1 MCSVWL
7 LSPYPM
13 LHSTSCLGLLNAFG
27 KPILVLV
34 LKIKSFAKAWCRTW
48 FVASLHPLCHVLVL
62 GSMCSSIHVSY
73 LMVGCPVLISYL
85 CASYMLFTLWF
96 LSWHLLFIFHSPV
109 PWIHYIGYTPQ
120 LLFKTMCII
129 TRNSKTCMHNLR
141 GSLSYMLR
149 SWD

>member
-7 LSPYPM
+7 LSLYPM
-13 LHSTSCLGLLNAFG
+13 LHSTSCLGLLNVFG

-85 CASYMLFTLWF
+85 FASYMLFTLWF
-96 LSWHLLFIFHSPV
+96 FSWHLFFFFIFLV
-109 PWIHYIGYTPQ
+109 PWIQYIGT
-120 LLFKTMCII
+120 LLNCCSKQCASLQGIQ
-129 TRNSKTCMHNLR
+129 KTCMHNLR
-141 GSLSYMLR
+141 GSLSYMFC
-149 SWD
+149 S